1 MIMTTG
7 IGTTYNSL
15 PNIIRAKVSP
25 LKANYSIP
33 VNKSKTKL
41 TMIMTTGI
49 GTTYNSLLCLL
60 FISSINHTG
69 RDRDS
74 IRVPC
79 TCIYN
84 TSATLIQK

>member
-1 MIMTTG
+1 MTTG

-49 GTTYNSLLCLL
+49 GTTYNSLPN
-60 FISSINHTG
+60 I
-69 RDRDS
+69 
-74 IRVPC
+74 IRAKVVRQ
-79 TCIYN
+79 T
-84 TSATLIQK
+84 TLYLSTTAAILAGNKL

>member
-49 GTTYNSLLCLL
+49 GTTYNSLPNIIRAKVSPL
-60 FISSINHTG
+60 IKANYSIPVNNSCNIG
-69 RDRDS
+69 G
-74 IRVPC
+74 
-79 TCIYN
+79 
-84 TSATLIQK
+84 Q

>member
-49 GTTYNSLLCLL
+49 GTTYNSLPN
-60 FISSINHTG
+60 I
-69 RDRDS
+69 
-74 IRVPC
+74 IRAKVVRQ
-79 TCIYN
+79 T
-84 TSATLIQK
+84 TLYLSTTAAILAGNKL